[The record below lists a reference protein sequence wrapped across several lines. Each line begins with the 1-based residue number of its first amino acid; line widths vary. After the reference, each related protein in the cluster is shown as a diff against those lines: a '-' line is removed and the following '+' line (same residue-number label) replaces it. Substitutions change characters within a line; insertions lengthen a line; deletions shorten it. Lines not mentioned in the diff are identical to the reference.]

1 MFLSIPVNDLNKR
14 KDKSGRMSKV
24 LFNFNKKGE

>member
-14 KDKSGRMSKV
+14 KDKFGRMSKV